1 MNKGTVCLTFDF
13 DAISLWIARGLR
25 TPGPISRGEF
35 GAEAIPRLLRLLKNY
50 TIPATWFIPGHTIE
64 TFPKECAAIVA
75 EGHEVGAHGYLHEPV
90 QDLTRSKEEEAVQR
104 SGRLIEQLTGTSPKG
119 FRAPSWDLT
128 EFTLDILTEHHF
140 LYDSSLMNTD
150 YRPTFCRT
158 GDRILQDGPVEW
170 GSTTRLVEIP
180 VSWSLDDYPQ
190 FEYLRT
196 PSIVMPGLRD
206 PETVFKNF
214 TEDFRYMTRDFEN
227 GIMVVTFHPQVIG
240 RGHRLVGLEK
250 WVEELRDMGATF
262 ARMDE
267 IARHFAQSVEF
278 GIYRPT
284 P

>member
-1 MNKGTVCLTFDF
+1 MSQGTVCLTFDF

-35 GAEAIPRLLRLLKNY
+35 GAEAIPRLLRLLKSHE
-50 TIPATWFIPGHTIE
+50 IPATWFIPGHTIE

-75 EGHEVGAHGYLHEPV
+75 NGHEIGAHGYLHELV
-90 QDLTRSKEEEAVQR
+90 QDLTRAKEEEAVQR
-104 SGRLIEQLTGTSPKG
+104 SMRLIEQLTGTRPKG

-128 EFTLDILTEHHF
+128 ESTLDILTEHRF

-150 YRPTFCRT
+150 YRPTFCRI
-158 GDRILQDGPVEW
+158 GDRILQDGPVGW
-170 GSTTRLVEIP
+170 GPTTHLVEIP

-196 PSIVMPGLRD
+196 PNIVMPGLRD

-240 RGHRLVGLEK
+240 RGHRLLGLEK
-250 WVEELRDMGATF
+250 WIEELLSMGATF

-267 IARHFAQSVEF
+267 IAEQVVQGVEF